1 MMFIGQDPRREYQ
14 KQSVMTAGPAG
25 LVAMLYDAC
34 IKNIKLA
41 EIAFEE
47 NKDIVAV
54 SNCLIKAQKIVSE
67 LISCLDM
74 SIALSNDLLQIYEFI
89 LRELRMANA
98 RKDMKRLEPLIP
110 ILQSMRD
117 TWLKVEGLQRKNLT
131 MEC

>member
-1 MMFIGQDPRREYQ
+1 MVYIGQDPRSEYL
-14 KQSVMTAGPAG
+14 KQNVMTAGPAG

-41 EIAFEE
+41 EISYEE
-47 NKDIVAV
+47 KKNIVAT
-54 SNCLIKAQKIVSE
+54 SNCLLKAQKIISE

-74 SIALSNDLLQIYEFI
+74 SIELSNSLLQIYEFI

-98 RKDMKRLEPLIP
+98 RKDMNRLEPLIP

-117 TWLKVEGLQRKNLT
+117 TWLKVDELQRKNMT
-131 MEC
+131 VEC